1 MSASLE
7 PLVLVDDR
15 PELDGQTLLRRI
27 RSSPPFLVGF
37 AVVLALVLIAV
48 LGPVWLPNPTAQD
61 PNALLAGPSG
71 SHWLGTDQ
79 LGRDTL
85 SRLVGAAGTDLRI
98 AITALLAPFVTGIVL
113 GTLAGFFG
121 GWLDTLIMRVIDV
134 VIAFP
139 FYVLVIALVFVVGA
153 GEGGIYAAL
162 AIVGWVTYARV
173 VRAGTLVIRN
183 QDWVT
188 AARQGGVPTWR
199 VIVRHVLPHTL
210 TQAVVLLAS
219 DMVVVIV
226 AVITLGYLGLGVQSP
241 TPDWGSMIFDNQNF
255 ITTKWWLAA
264 EPGFAV
270 VITGIGFALLA
281 DGIADVW
288 RVRR

>member
-1 MSASLE
+1 VSLE
-7 PLVLVDDR
+7 PLPALLPDDR
-15 PELDGQTLLRRI
+15 PQPSGQSLLQRI
-27 RSSPPFLVGF
+27 RSSPPFLAGSLI
-37 AVVLALVLIAV
+37 VLLIVLVAV
-48 LGPVWLPNPTAQD
+48 LGPIWLPSPTAQD
-61 PNALLAGPSG
+61 ANALLAGPSG

-79 LGRDTL
+79 LGRDML
-85 SRLVGAAGTDLRI
+85 SRLVSAAGTDLRI
-98 AITALLAPFVTGIVL
+98 AFTALITPFVAGVVL
-113 GTLAGFFG
+113 GTVAGFFG
-121 GWLDTLIMRVIDV
+121 GWLDTVIMRVIDV
-134 VIAFP
+134 LIAFP

-153 GEGGIYAAL
+153 GQGGIYAAL

-173 VRAGTLVIRN
+173 VRAVTLVVRD

-210 TQAVVLLAS
+210 TQAVVLLAA

-226 AVITLGYLGLGVQSP
+226 AVITLGYLGLGVQAP

-255 ITTKWWLAA
+255 ITTLWYLPAM
-264 EPGFAV
+264 PGFAV
-270 VITGIGFALLA
+270 VLTGIGFALLA

>member
-1 MSASLE
+1 
-7 PLVLVDDR
+7 
-15 PELDGQTLLRRI
+15 
-27 RSSPPFLVGF
+27 
-37 AVVLALVLIAV
+37 
-48 LGPVWLPNPTAQD
+48 
-61 PNALLAGPSG
+61 
-71 SHWLGTDQ
+71 
-79 LGRDTL
+79 
-85 SRLVGAAGTDLRI
+85 
-98 AITALLAPFVTGIVL
+98 
-113 GTLAGFFG
+113 
-121 GWLDTLIMRVIDV
+121 VIDV

-162 AIVGWVTYARV
+162 AIVGWVTYARM